1 MKAKYNGTWYNDVY
15 QYSNGC
21 ILIKELGKAF
31 DPDELECLIHRE
43 RPVHKN
49 KSGFFMVYVEGGRG
63 PSYVHEDLCSAEEEA
78 KRLALLTGRETYV
91 LASYKSYLI
100 KNMEESKCVPN
111 VDDLPF

>member
-31 DPDELECLIHRE
+31 DPDELECIIHGE

-49 KSGFFMVYVEGGRG
+49 KSEGHLMCMKTCVAQKKKQKGLL
-63 PSYVHEDLCSAEEEA
+63 YLLAE
-78 KRLALLTGRETYV
+78 KHMFWLLINR
-91 LASYKSYLI
+91 I
-100 KNMEESKCVPN
+100 
-111 VDDLPF
+111 

>member
-31 DPDELECLIHRE
+31 DPDELECIIHGE

-49 KSGFFMVYVEGGRG
+49 KSGFFMVIA
-63 PSYVHEDLCSAEEEA
+63 SLKKQIEA
-78 KRLALLTGRETYV
+78 LGKM
-91 LASYKSYLI
+91 KF
-100 KNMEESKCVPN
+100 K
-111 VDDLPF
+111 

>member
-31 DPDELECLIHRE
+31 DPDELECIIHGE

-49 KSGFFMVYVEGGRG
+49 KS
-63 PSYVHEDLCSAEEEA
+63 
-78 KRLALLTGRETYV
+78 AL
-91 LASYKSYLI
+91 YLHA
-100 KNMEESKCVPN
+100 
-111 VDDLPF
+111 